1 MSSVIAVVGLAR
13 EARIAR
19 RAKVTTVIGAGD
31 RGLLEQR
38 LGWAIAKGATG
49 IISFGIAGAL
59 APLLRP
65 GDTIVAT
72 HVVHGEEHYRTDAR
86 WSEIMREKLPDAHSA
101 VLAGHDQIV
110 SNVYGKRRLFAETGA
125 HAVDMESHVAARL
138 AWRLRIPF
146 VALRTIAD
154 PSTKGLPPAALE
166 PLSETGKPRLSRIF
180 ASIASDFGQIG
191 DLIAT
196 GRESG
201 RAFAALTRARNA
213 LGAEFGCPHTT
224 AIGEQKSP

>member
-1 MSSVIAVVGLAR
+1 MTVIAAVGLAR

-19 RAKVTTVIGAGD
+19 RAKVTCVVGAGD
-31 RGLLEQR
+31 SALLEQR
-38 LGWAIAKGATG
+38 LGWAIAKGCSG

-59 APLLRP
+59 APLLQP

-86 WSEIMREKLPDAHSA
+86 WSEIMREKLPGVHSA

-125 HAVDMESHVAARL
+125 HAVDMESHIAARL
-138 AWRLRIPF
+138 AWRMRIPF
-146 VALRTIAD
+146 VALRTISD
-154 PSTKGLPPAALE
+154 PSIKGLPPAALE
-166 PLSETGKPRLSRIF
+166 PLSETGKPKLARIL
-180 ASIASDFGQIG
+180 ASVVADPGQIG

-201 RAFAALTRARNA
+201 RAFAALTRARKA
-213 LGAEFGCPHTT
+213 LGPAFNCPHNAT
-224 AIGEQKSP
+224 IGEPKP